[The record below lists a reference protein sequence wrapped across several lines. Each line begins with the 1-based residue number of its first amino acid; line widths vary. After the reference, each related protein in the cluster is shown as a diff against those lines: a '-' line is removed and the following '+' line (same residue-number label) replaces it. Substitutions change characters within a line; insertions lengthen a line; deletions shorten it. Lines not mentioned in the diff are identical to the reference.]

1 MTATPSPEP
10 TKYAAPWWL
19 WPGTMLALAVA
30 TLAASWLM
38 VPMADEFCY
47 VLGETR
53 FGGECGFTTI
63 TGLPCPQ
70 CGMTRSFAWVLAARS
85 CVRGSTTLAA

>member
-10 TKYAAPWWL
+10 TKYAAPWWV

-47 VLGETR
+47 VLGETL
-53 FGGECGFTTI
+53 TPQKAA
-63 TGLPCPQ
+63 GLAMCIAGP
-70 CGMTRSFAWVLAARS
+70 VLYVGREARP
-85 CVRGSTTLAA
+85 RGP